1 MKTVREKDRYMKNHC
16 KGQIQITLLGA
27 MTAISFIAAPI
38 IAYFSAQAATKTD
51 ISNVSERTA
60 RLETSV
66 PLMQSDLRDI
76 KTSLQAIEKSL
87 RK

>member
-1 MKTVREKDRYMKNHC
+1 MTFYQ
-16 KGQIQITLLGA
+16 KGQIQ
-27 MTAISFIAAPI
+27 MTIATTVALVSFIVAPI

-51 ISNVSERTA
+51 IANVSERTA

-66 PLMQSDLRDI
+66 PAIQQDIRDI
-76 KTSLQAIEKSL
+76 KMSVQAIEKSL

>member
-1 MKTVREKDRYMKNHC
+1 MTNFN

-51 ISNVSERTA
+51 IANVSERAA
-60 RLETSV
+60 RLEV
-66 PLMQSDLRDI
+66 AIPLMQQDLRDI
-76 KTSLQAIEKSL
+76 KISLQAVEKSL

>member
-1 MKTVREKDRYMKNHC
+1 MINIKNLQ
-16 KGQIQITLLGA
+16 KGQITITLLGA

-38 IAYFSAQAATKTD
+38 IAYFSAQSATKTE
-51 ISNVSERTA
+51 IAEISERAA

-76 KTSLQAIEKSL
+76 KASLQAIEKSL

>member
-1 MKTVREKDRYMKNHC
+1 MKNHC
-16 KGQIQITLLGA
+16 NGQIQITLLGA

-51 ISNVSERTA
+51 IANVSERAA
-60 RLETSV
+60 RLEV
-66 PLMQSDLRDI
+66 AIPLMQQDLRDI
-76 KTSLQAIEKSL
+76 KISLQAVEKSL

>member
-1 MKTVREKDRYMKNHC
+1 MTDMKNFT

-27 MTAISFIAAPI
+27 MAAISFIAAPI
-38 IAYFSAQAATKTD
+38 IAYFSAQAATKTEIAD
-51 ISNVSERTA
+51 VSERTA

-66 PLMQSDLRDI
+66 PLMQQDLRDI
-76 KTSLQAIEKSL
+76 KVSLQAIEKSL

>member
-1 MKTVREKDRYMKNHC
+1 MKNSLQ

-27 MTAISFIAAPI
+27 MAAISFIAAPI
-38 IAYFSAQAATKTD
+38 IAYFSAQAATKTEIAD
-51 ISNVSERTA
+51 VSERTA

-66 PLMQSDLRDI
+66 PLMQQDLRDI
-76 KTSLQAIEKSL
+76 KVSLQAIEKSL